1 MHAQPASPRPIT
13 GRFVLFALLAFFGT
27 VVAVNVVMARLA
39 VSTFGGVETAS
50 SYKAGL
56 AFRSEELAAEKQAG
70 LHWRVEAAIAGL
82 GGDGRIVTVTV
93 RDAEGRPVPGLEAV
107 ARLSHPTD
115 ARRDVP
121 LTFTDVGSGTFRTST
136 EAHAGSWDLV
146 IDLSQGGTRLFRSKN
161 RVQLP

>member
-1 MHAQPASPRPIT
+1 
-13 GRFVLFALLAFFGT
+13 
-27 VVAVNVVMARLA
+27 MARLA

-56 AFRSEELAAEKQAG
+56 AFRSEEIAARSSRPALARG
-70 LHWRVEAAIAGL
+70 GGDCRL

-93 RDAEGRPVPGLEAV
+93 RDAEGRPVSGLEAV

-136 EAHAGSWDLV
+136 EAHAEAGSGD
-146 IDLSQGGTRLFRSKN
+146 
-161 RVQLP
+161 